1 MYVAITCVCVRV
13 CEKTLKR
20 QRDMQ
25 QILSDSLVRLLDIS
39 RSRYND
45 RECTTTMQ
53 VQAMSGVRLVYAIAC
68 AHAHA

>member
-1 MYVAITCVCVRV
+1 MYYVTYVYACI

-25 QILSDSLVRLLDIS
+25 QILSDSLARLLDIS

-45 RECTTTMQ
+45 RECTTTTQ
-53 VQAMSGVRLVYAIAC
+53 VQAVSGVRLVCAIARV
-68 AHAHA
+68 HAHA